1 MLLLKILAALVA
13 AWLITGWTDTITER
27 LNKELTMLAKSWL
40 ARKHAELAS
49 VQARIREFE
58 SSITEM
64 TADIQSMDRAAD
76 YGTAEWRARRE
87 KRLAGVNNDRHRLN
101 LLQDKEEALI
111 RELGIEK

>member
-13 AWLITGWTDTITER
+13 AWLITGWTDTITKR
-27 LNKELTMLAKSWL
+27 LNKELTRFAKSWL

-64 TADIQSMDRAAD
+64 SADIQSMDRAAD
-76 YGTAEWRARRE
+76 YGTSEWRARRE
-87 KRLAGVNNDRHRLN
+87 KRLAGVENDRKQLKM
-101 LLQDKEEALI
+101 LEDKETELI
-111 RELGIEK
+111 RKLG